1 MSAFRQLRSWL
12 LFERDGSVA
21 KTRTGLCS
29 LKFLI
34 KASAARLQEKLRF
47 YPSLARLCPRTRAS
61 DRFRLNRHSL
71 LGTVSTVSVRYSLN
85 SVRRVFRVIVPTRN
99 SVAWIG
105 ILLEAYR
112 AYGIEPLYILD
123 ARSGDGT
130 KELLA
135 AMNADVV
142 PFWPSGD
149 FVEAGMIAFGANAA
163 RTEWVLR
170 LDDDEFPSEALIHWI
185 GKRATHS
192 VRPGWFLSRRDLFVR
207 DGVLSYNCR
216 RSAYTHPG
224 RPDFLGGHS
233 RLFRPRQVDFP
244 VGLHTSGVNNEEFFG
259 FAPQSAS
266 FVHLTHLLRSPS
278 ERLAKIRKYEQIQKG
293 STWRLAD
300 EYLPELFDW
309 AHLSPK
315 SDGLAE
321 FAPLLA
327 RLPQPTAEP
336 DFRLEAHEL
345 DFAVAEV
352 AKWTATVEIQRQQT
366 PPYYSGNHIELAR
379 YLPGFLGVGFG
390 YLCSLIG
397 RISHHPRLRSLGKTI
412 RRLAIGRSVR
422 PVSTRDGKRVAYWPI
437 LLKKS
442 EY

>member
-1 MSAFRQLRSWL
+1 M
-12 LFERDGSVA
+12 
-21 KTRTGLCS
+21 
-29 LKFLI
+29 
-34 KASAARLQEKLRF
+34 
-47 YPSLARLCPRTRAS
+47 
-61 DRFRLNRHSL
+61 
-71 LGTVSTVSVRYSLN
+71 
-85 SVRRVFRVIVPTRN
+85 FRVIVPTRN

-112 AYGIEPLYILD
+112 ACGIEPLYILD
-123 ARSGDGT
+123 ARSDDGT

-142 PFWPSGD
+142 PFRPSGD
-149 FVEAGMIAFGANAA
+149 FVEAGMIAFGAHAA

-170 LDDDEFPSEALIHWI
+170 LDDDEFPSDALIRWI
-185 GKRATHS
+185 GERATHS
-192 VRPGWFLSRRDLFVR
+192 VRAGWFLSRRDLFVR

-216 RSAYTHPG
+216 RSAYAHPN

-233 RLFRPRQVDFP
+233 RLFRPRQVGFR
-244 VGLHTSGVNNEEFFG
+244 VGLHTSGIVNEEIFG
-259 FAPQSAS
+259 FAPQPAF
-266 FVHLTHLLRSPS
+266 FVHFLHMLHSPS

-300 EYLPELFDW
+300 EYLPELFDS

-352 AKWTATVEIQRQQT
+352 AEWTAAVDIRRAYFQR
-366 PPYYSGNHIELAR
+366 YGNLIKLAR
-379 YLPGFLGVGFG
+379 YAPGFLRLGFG
-390 YLCSLIG
+390 YLCLLIG
-397 RISHHPRLRSLGKTI
+397 RISRQPRLRTLGMTI
-412 RRLAIGRSVR
+412 RRSVR
-422 PVSTRDGKRVAYWPI
+422 PVSTRDDAHAAAS
-437 LLKKS
+437 LD
-442 EY
+442 